1 MVFSHVPVLYEE
13 AMEYLNIRPDGI
25 YADGT
30 LGGAGHSQGICGRLD
45 ERGTLIGI
53 DRDSEAI
60 SAAKE
65 RLRGFPCRCLFV
77 HSNYSDIKKILRECG
92 VGRIDG
98 SFAGSGRFLPPA
110 RYEGTGFFLYAVRT
124 SRYEDGSGVFLFGL

>member
-1 MVFSHVPVLYEE
+1 MQKRWKVWEFKYGFSHVPVLYEE

-98 SFAGSGRFLPPA
+98 ALLDLGVSS
-110 RYEGTGFFLYAVRT
+110 T
-124 SRYEDGSGVFLFGL
+124 SSIRRNGVFLICSPHLSI